1 MIVRNR
7 IMKKATLI
15 LEGGATRGVFTSGIL
30 DYMMERELYLS
41 HVIGVSAG
49 SCNAVDYVSRQIGRT
64 RDCMIHKEKEQDY
77 YNGIRKFIKERS
89 IMNMDMIFER
99 YPNEIYPFDFDTYFA
114 SEIQCEIVTTNCLTG
129 KAEYMTEASDGSRLM
144 KICRASSSMPLVSP
158 IVNVDGVPYLD
169 GGLAD
174 SVPIRRALE
183 MENEKIVVV
192 LTRNLSY
199 RKKVPPK
206 AIARLYRKAYS
217 SYPNLVR
224 TILRRNQMYN
234 RTLNEIRALEEKGRI
249 FVMRPQIAAI
259 SKLERNNDT
268 ILAFYQHGYQL
279 MEQEYGRLMDYL
291 G

>member
-1 MIVRNR
+1 
-7 IMKKATLI
+7 MKKATLI

-199 RKKVPPK
+199 RKKIPPK

-268 ILAFYQHGYQL
+268 ILAFYQPGYFSFL
-279 MEQEYGRLMDYL
+279 EQ
-291 G
+291 